1 MHWGNMDFFT
11 FVYDYVFIVQLVTV
25 SVALVVVFYP
35 LEKSVKS
42 FLIAFAHV
50 CALFGVSTLLNWG
63 LFALSKVWHFIA
75 GINFQFSW
83 LILIAAYLCF
93 IRIYLASK
101 LIMGA
106 TLYVS
111 VIAVADLGR
120 QVMNLCRPAMPG

>member
-75 GINFQFSW
+75 GINFPFSW
-83 LILIAAYLCF
+83 LILIAA
-93 IRIYLASK
+93 
-101 LIMGA
+101 
-106 TLYVS
+106 
-111 VIAVADLGR
+111 
-120 QVMNLCRPAMPG
+120 